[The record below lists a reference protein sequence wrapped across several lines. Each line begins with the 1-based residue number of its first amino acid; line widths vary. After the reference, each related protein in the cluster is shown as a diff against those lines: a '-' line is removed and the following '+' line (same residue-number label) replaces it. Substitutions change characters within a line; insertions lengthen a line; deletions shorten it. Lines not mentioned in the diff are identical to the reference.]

1 MRIGVLG
8 TGWVGRAIGGKLAEI
23 GHEATIG
30 TRDPVALMARTEPD
44 APGRPPFSTWHADHP
59 QVGVGTF
66 AEVARDAELIVNA
79 TEGAAS
85 LEALTAAGEANLD
98 GKVLM
103 DVSNP
108 LDFSHGMP
116 PSLFVCNTDSLG
128 EQIQAAFPGAKVV
141 KTLNTVTAGVM
152 IDPLSVADGEHTVY
166 VSGNDEG
173 AKAEVTALLRDGFGW
188 KDVMDLGGIETA
200 RAVEMALPLWL
211 AIVMKTNDPMFNFS
225 VVR

>member
-23 GHEATIG
+23 GHDVTIG
-30 TRDPVALMARTEPD
+30 TRDPVALMARTESDPYG
-44 APGRPPFSTWHADHP
+44 PPPFSIWHTDRP

-66 AEVARDAELIVNA
+66 ADAARDAEMIVNA
-79 TEGAAS
+79 TQGAAS
-85 LEALTAAGEANLD
+85 LAALGAGGEASLD
-98 GKVLM
+98 GKVVI
-103 DVSNP
+103 DISNP

-141 KTLNTVTAGVM
+141 KTLNTVTADVM
-152 IDPLSVADGEHTVY
+152 VDPHSVGDGEHTVY
-166 VSGNDEG
+166 VSGNDAG
-173 AKAEVTALLRDGFGW
+173 AKAEVTSLLTDGFGW
-188 KDVMDLGGIETA
+188 KHVMDLGGIETA

-211 AIVMKTNDPMFNFS
+211 AIVMKTNDRMFNFS

>member
-23 GHEATIG
+23 GHDVTIG
-30 TRDPVALMARTEPD
+30 TRDPGALMARTEPD
-44 APGRPPFSTWHADHP
+44 APGRPPFSIWHADHP

-66 AEVARDAELIVNA
+66 ADVARDAELIVIA
-79 TEGAAS
+79 TQGAAS

-98 GKVLM
+98 GKIVI
-103 DVSNP
+103 DISNP
-108 LDFSHGMP
+108 LDFSYGMP

-152 IDPLSVADGEHTVY
+152 IDPLSIADGEHTTY
-166 VSGNDEG
+166 VSGNDDG
-173 AKAEVTALLRDGFGW
+173 AKAEVTTLLRDAFGW
-188 KDVMDLGGIETA
+188 KHMMDLGGIETA

>member
-1 MRIGVLG
+1 MLG
-8 TGWVGRAIGGKLAEI
+8 TGWVGRAIGGKVAEI

-44 APGRPPFSTWHADHP
+44 APGRPPFSVWHADHP

-66 AEVARDAELIVNA
+66 ADVARDAELIVNA

-85 LEALTAAGEANLD
+85 LEVLTAAGEANLD
-98 GKVLM
+98 GKVLI
-103 DVSNP
+103 DISNP

-141 KTLNTVTAGVM
+141 KTLNTVTAGV
-152 IDPLSVADGEHTVY
+152 IDRSAQHRGRRAHGLPERERRRRESRGH
-166 VSGNDEG
+166 G
-173 AKAEVTALLRDGFGW
+173 AAQRRVRVEARDGSRRYRVRPGRR
-188 KDVMDLGGIETA
+188 DGAPALA
-200 RAVEMALPLWL
+200 RDRDE
-211 AIVMKTNDPMFNFS
+211 DERSMFNFS